1 MSKFLKD
8 LKFGLNKEMQ
18 ILPVLKEYL
27 KDETI
32 YKLEN
37 TNVFDFKGDNKFIE
51 LKSRNNNYDKYP
63 TTMIGINKVLRAS
76 SLNENVYFFFWF
88 VDGLYYWLYDKD
100 YEFEIKRA
108 GSFDRGRPEL
118 NDYAYIPIDMLIKV
132 Y

>member
-18 ILPVLKEYL
+18 LLPILKEYL

-37 TNVFDFKGDNKFIE
+37 SNVFDFKGDNKFIE

-88 VDGLYYWLYDKD
+88 IDGLYYWLYDKD
-100 YEFEIKRA
+100 YEFEIKHGGR
-108 GSFDRGRPEL
+108 FDRGRPEL

>member
-18 ILPVLKEYL
+18 LLPILKEYL

-37 TNVFDFKGDNKFIE
+37 SNVFDFKGDNKFIE

-63 TTMIGINKVLRAS
+63 TTMIGINKILRAS

-88 VDGLYYWLYDKD
+88 VDGLYFWLYDKD
-100 YEFEIKRA
+100 YEFEIKR
-108 GSFDRGRPEL
+108 GGRFDRGRPEL

>member
-18 ILPVLKEYL
+18 LLPILKEYL

-37 TNVFDFKGDNKFIE
+37 SNVFDFKGDNKFIE

-76 SLNENVYFFFWF
+76 SLNENVYFFFCF
-88 VDGLYYWLYDKD
+88 NDGLYYWLYDKD
-100 YEFEIKRA
+100 YEFEIKR
-108 GSFDRGRPEL
+108 GGRFDRGRPEL
-118 NDYAYIPIDMLIKV
+118 YDYAYIPIDMLIKV

>member
-18 ILPVLKEYL
+18 LLPILKEYL

-37 TNVFDFKGDNKFIE
+37 TNVFDFKGDNKVIE
-51 LKSRNNNYDKYP
+51 LKSRNNNYDKYS
-63 TTMIGINKVLRAS
+63 TTMIGINKILRAS
-76 SLNENVYFFFWF
+76 SLNENVYFFFCF
-88 VDGLYYWLYDKD
+88 NDGLYFWLYDKD
-100 YEFEIKRA
+100 YEFEIKR
-108 GSFDRGRPEL
+108 GGRYDRGKIEVKE
-118 NDYAYIPIDMLIKV
+118 YCYIPIEMLIKV

>member
-18 ILPVLKEYL
+18 LLPILKEYL

-37 TNVFDFKGDNKFIE
+37 SNVFDFKGDNKFIE

-63 TTMIGINKVLRAS
+63 TTMIGINKILRAS

-100 YEFEIKRA
+100 YEFEIKRS
-108 GSFDRGRPEL
+108 GRFDRGRPEL

>member
-18 ILPVLKEYL
+18 LLPILKEYL

-63 TTMIGINKVLRAS
+63 TTMIGINKILRAS

-88 VDGLYYWLYDKD
+88 IDGLYYWLYDKD
-100 YEFEIKRA
+100 YEFEIKR
-108 GSFDRGRPEL
+108 GGRFDRGRPEL

>member
-18 ILPVLKEYL
+18 LLPILKEYL

-37 TNVFDFKGDNKFIE
+37 SNVFDFKGDNKFIE
-51 LKSRNNNYDKYP
+51 LKSRNNNYDKYT

-88 VDGLYYWLYDKD
+88 IDGLYYWLYDKD
-100 YEFEIKRA
+100 YEFEIKR
-108 GSFDRGRPEL
+108 GGRFDRGRPEI
-118 NDYAYIPIDMLIKV
+118 NDYCYIPIEMLIKID
-132 Y
+132 

>member
-18 ILPVLKEYL
+18 LLPILKEYL

-63 TTMIGINKVLRAS
+63 TTMIGINKILRAS

-100 YEFEIKRA
+100 YEFEIKR
-108 GSFDRGRPEL
+108 GGRFDRGRPEL

>member
-18 ILPVLKEYL
+18 LLPILKEYL

-37 TNVFDFKGDNKFIE
+37 SNVFDFKGDNKFIE

-100 YEFEIKRA
+100 YEFEIKR
-108 GSFDRGRPEL
+108 GGRFDRGRPEL

>member
-18 ILPVLKEYL
+18 LLPILKEYL

-37 TNVFDFKGDNKFIE
+37 SNVFDFKGDNKFIE

-100 YEFEIKRA
+100 YEFEIKRS
-108 GSFDRGRPEL
+108 GRFDRGRPEL